1 MKVTERIHALKIP
14 FKLQVG
20 PDKTLDRFVFA
31 YLIFGDQICLI
42 DSGVAGSEA
51 IILDY
56 VKQAG
61 RDPREITRLV
71 FTHSHADHI
80 GGSRAIK
87 EQTGCKVAAHI
98 DAKPWIEDV
107 DRQYAERPIG
117 NFYDLVGGSI
127 GIDLKTLDFGDIHV
141 NRLKTGETEQIDL
154 DLKDGDQLDLGD
166 GKTLEIFHTPGHS
179 KGAISLLDHHD
190 MALFSGDAVP
200 KSGTV
205 PIYED
210 VATSIQSIQKL
221 KQIKGLKILI
231 ASWDDPQLGASVYPS
246 MDAGLQWFQQ
256 IHEAVLKET
265 AGSEDLE
272 LKQLSA
278 RVLKRLGFP
287 ETALVPIIV
296 TSIGAHLK
304 LLDQQQLISV

>member
-14 FKLQVG
+14 FKLRVG

-107 DRQYAERPIG
+107 DHQYAERPIG

-127 GIDLKTLDFGDIHV
+127 EIDLS
-141 NRLKTGETEQIDL
+141 
-154 DLKDGDQLDLGD
+154 LKDGDQLDLGD

-221 KQIKGLKILI
+221 KKIKGLKVLI
-231 ASWDDPQLGASVYPS
+231 ASWDDPQFGASVYPS

-265 AGSEDLE
+265 AGADDLE

>member
-14 FKLQVG
+14 FKLRVG
-20 PDKTLDRFVFA
+20 PDKILDRFVFA

-127 GIDLKTLDFGDIHV
+127 GIDLG
-141 NRLKTGETEQIDL
+141 
-154 DLKDGDQLDLGD
+154 LKDGDQLDLGD

-304 LLDQQQLISV
+304 LRDQQQLISV

>member
-1 MKVTERIHALKIP
+1 MQVTADIHALKIP
-14 FKLQVG
+14 FKLRVG
-20 PDKTLDRFVFA
+20 PNKTVDRFVFA

-42 DSGVAGSEA
+42 DTGVAGSAA

-61 RDPREITRLV
+61 RDPAEIAQIV

-80 GGSRAIK
+80 GGGGALE
-87 EQTGCKVAAHI
+87 EQTGCKFAAHV
-98 DAKPWIEDV
+98 DAKPWIENV

-117 NFYDLVGGSI
+117 NFYDLVGGSVE
-127 GIDLKTLDFGDIHV
+127 IDSG
-141 NRLKTGETEQIDL
+141 
-154 DLKDGDQLDLGD
+154 LKDGDQVDLGG

-179 KGAISLLDHHD
+179 KGSISLLYTKD

-200 KSGTV
+200 KPRTV

-210 VATSIQSIQKL
+210 VATSIQSIKKI

-231 ASWDDPQLGASVYPS
+231 ASWDDPQFGASVYPA

-256 IHEAVLKET
+256 IHEAVLAET
-265 AGSEDLE
+265 AGSDASDTEA
-272 LKQLSA
+272 LSS

-287 ETALVPIIV
+287 EIPLVPIV
-296 TSIGAHLK
+296 ATSIKAHLK
-304 LLDQQQLISV
+304 LLDQQDLIAD

>member
-1 MKVTERIHALKIP
+1 MQVTEDIHALKIP
-14 FKLQVG
+14 FKLRVG
-20 PDKTLDRFVFA
+20 PDKTVDRFVYA

-56 VKQAG
+56 IKQAG
-61 RDPREITRLV
+61 RDPLEIARIV

-80 GGSRAIK
+80 GGSRALK
-87 EQTGCKVAAHI
+87 KQTGCKIAAHL
-98 DAKPWIEDV
+98 DARPWIENV
-107 DRQYAERPIG
+107 DRQYAERPVG
-117 NFYDLVGGSI
+117 NFYDLVGGPVE
-127 GIDLKTLDFGDIHV
+127 IDS
-141 NRLKTGETEQIDL
+141 
-154 DLKDGDQLDLGD
+154 DLKDGDRLELGG

-179 KGAISLLDHHD
+179 KGSISLLYNKD

-200 KSGTV
+200 KPGTV

-210 VATSIQSIQKL
+210 VATSIQSIKKLQK
-221 KQIKGLKILI
+221 IKGLKILI
-231 ASWDDPQLGASVYPS
+231 ASWDDPQFEDRAYAS

-256 IHEAVLKET
+256 IHEAVLAET
-265 AGSEDLE
+265 GGSDTLNPQE
-272 LKQLSA
+272 LSA

-287 ETALVPIIV
+287 EIPLVPIVV

-304 LLDQQQLISV
+304 LLDQKQLI